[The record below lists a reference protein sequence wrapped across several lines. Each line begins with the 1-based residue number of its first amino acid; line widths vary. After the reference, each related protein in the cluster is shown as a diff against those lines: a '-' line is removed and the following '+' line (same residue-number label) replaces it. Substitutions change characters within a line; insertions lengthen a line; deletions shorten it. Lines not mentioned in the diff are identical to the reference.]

1 MATIADKE
9 RGSLARNT
17 QSTSTSKK
25 VLKAMSLFGSL
36 QVIQILCSVI
46 RTKLVAIWIGAEGV
60 GLFGL
65 YNGAIEMLS
74 SATQLGIRTTAVRDI
89 ASASASRIAL
99 IIAVVRRWGW
109 WLGMLGAVVT
119 IALAIPLSQWT
130 FGDDSHSWGFVLLS
144 IVMLS
149 TSITAAEQT
158 VMQGL
163 DQLKRLAQA
172 SLWGSLVA
180 FLAVIPIY
188 YFLRADGIVLGFVLY
203 AVVTLIVFFAYR
215 SRGVTALQ
223 RYSDKAKIDNKEAW
237 REGMG
242 FVRLGVLMTVSLF
255 AAQLAAY
262 AFIAYLN
269 TYADTATVGYYNAG
283 YTLFNRYVGLI
294 FTAMAMEFYP
304 RLARVQHSPRR
315 TSLFVSHELGLICW
329 ILLAVVTWFIVLAQ
343 PMVRLL
349 YSSEFLVIVPFITWA
364 IVGVTLRASSW
375 CMAFTILARGDG
387 KVYLVTEVTSAAI
400 GLALNILG
408 YHLWGLVGLAASYI
422 AWYGAYTLI
431 TWVVYRLRYGMS
443 LDARVAT
450 LTFLTLI
457 VTAGAA
463 ALMTLDLWPAAL
475 ALAIL
480 VTTTSALRLR
490 RAI

>member
-1 MATIADKE
+1 MATVADKE
-9 RGSLARNT
+9 RGRLARG
-17 QSTSTSKK
+17 TSSK

-36 QVIQILCSVI
+36 QVIQILCSVV

-89 ASASASRIAL
+89 ASASASRLAL
-99 IIAVVRRWGW
+99 TIAVVRRWGW

-119 IALAIPLSQWT
+119 IALAVPLSEWT
-130 FGDDSHSWGFVLLS
+130 FGDDTHSWGFVLLS
-144 IVMLS
+144 IVLLS
-149 TSITAAEQT
+149 TSITNAEQT
-158 VMQGL
+158 VLQGL
-163 DQLKRLAQA
+163 DQLRLLARA
-172 SLWGSLVA
+172 SLWASLIA
-180 FLAVIPIY
+180 FMAVIPLY
-188 YFLRADGIVLGFVLY
+188 YFLRADGIVLGFVVY
-203 AVVTLIVFFAYR
+203 AVVTLIVFLIFR
-215 SRGVTALQ
+215 SRGVTALE
-223 RYSDKAKIDNKEAW
+223 RFNDKAKISSREAW
-237 REGMG
+237 SEGLG

-269 TYADTATVGYYNAG
+269 TYADTSMVGYYNAG

-304 RLARVQHSPRR
+304 RLARVQYSPAR
-315 TSLFVSHELGLICW
+315 TSTFVSHELGLICW
-329 ILLAVVTWFIVLAQ
+329 ILLGVVTWFIVLAE

-387 KVYLVTEVTSAAI
+387 KVYLVTEVTSAVV

-408 YHLWGLVGLAASYI
+408 YYLWGLVGLAASYI
-422 AWYGAYTLI
+422 AWYGVYTAI
-431 TWVVYRLRYGMS
+431 TWVVYRFRYGMS
-443 LDARVAT
+443 LDPRVAT
-450 LTFLTLI
+450 LTLLTLI
-457 VTAGAA
+457 ITSGTA
-463 ALMTLDLWPAAL
+463 ALMTAGLWPAAVTM
-475 ALAIL
+475 ALIA
-480 VTTTSALRLR
+480 TFYSALRVKKFL
-490 RAI
+490 

>member
-1 MATIADKE
+1 
-9 RGSLARNT
+9 
-17 QSTSTSKK
+17 
-25 VLKAMSLFGSL
+25 MSLFGSL
-36 QVIQILCSVI
+36 QVIQILCSIV

-89 ASASASRIAL
+89 ASASTSRLAL
-99 IIAVVRRWGW
+99 IIATVRRWGW

-119 IALAIPLSQWT
+119 IALAIPLSEWT
-130 FGDDSHSWGFVLLS
+130 FGDQSHSWGFVLLS

-163 DQLKRLAQA
+163 DQLKLLARA
-172 SLWGSLVA
+172 SLWGSLIA
-180 FLAVIPIY
+180 FVAVIPVY
-188 YFLRADGIVLGFVLY
+188 YFLRADGIVLGFVVY
-203 AVVTLIVFFAYR
+203 AVVTLIVFLIYR
-215 SRGVTALQ
+215 SRPDKPTTRDYEKTKITA
-223 RYSDKAKIDNKEAW
+223 REAW
-237 REGMG
+237 LEGMG
-242 FVRLGVLMTVSLF
+242 FVRLGILMTVSLF

-329 ILLAVVTWFIVLAQ
+329 ILMAVVTWFIVLAQ

-387 KVYLVTEVTSAAI
+387 KVYLVTEVTSAVV
-400 GLALNILG
+400 GLALNIIG
-408 YHLWGLVGLAASYI
+408 YHLWGLVGLAVSYI
-422 AWYGAYTLI
+422 AWYGVYTAI
-431 TWVVYRLRYGMS
+431 TWVVYRLRYGMT
-443 LDARVAT
+443 LDGRVAT
-450 LTFLTLI
+450 LTMLTLI
-457 VTAGAA
+457 ITGGTA
-463 ALMTLDLWPAAL
+463 ALMTAGLWPGAVTIALIATYYAAL
-475 ALAIL
+475 RVKKIL
-480 VTTTSALRLR
+480 
-490 RAI
+490 